1 MATHPA
7 TQPRPVFGRQ
17 HLLRWMIVI
26 GVLVV
31 AALAVVAVLSL
42 TQDGDVTP
50 AAVSVSDADNGRAIA
65 VALDGSVIVRLE
77 SNATTGY
84 SWAVD
89 SIDDQVL
96 TVESDTY
103 VAPTNGMVGQGGT
116 QEMTFRAVGPG
127 ERDVSLKYWR
137 PWEGDASVI
146 ERFVV
151 TVTVT
156 ER

>member
-7 TQPRPVFGRQ
+7 VQPKPVFGRQ
-17 HLLRWMIVI
+17 HLRWLAVI
-26 GVLVV
+26 AVLVV
-31 AALAVVAVLSL
+31 AALAVVVVLNV
-42 TQDGDVTP
+42 TGDGDVAP
-50 AAVSVSDADNGRAIA
+50 AAVTLSKADNGRAIA
-65 VALDGSVIVRLE
+65 VDRDGAITITLE

-89 SIDDQVL
+89 SIDDQVVTL
-96 TVESDTY
+96 ESDTY

-116 QEMTFRAVGPG
+116 QEMTFRAMGTG
-127 ERDVSLKYWR
+127 ESEVSLKYWR
-137 PWEGDASVI
+137 PWEGDASVV